1 MWNLTIEVDINVS
14 EAVGAAGGI
23 TRDNESGG
31 EIIGCV
37 VTGSVTG
44 DNRAGGIAAYN
55 YGTIKACAVTGDV
68 TATGN
73 IHGSGTA
80 GGIVGDDRNGSA
92 AACYYSGEVTA
103 KTVEGADEEGKVTD
117 IGTKVDSWT
126 DTEIKAM
133 NAHLTDCEYEFALDQ
148 EKQPILV
155 KKGSTEQA
163 AWAFLGVKWEKG
175 RAFCEARPF
184 PLGMKWKRKESEME
198 RR

>member
-14 EAVGAAGGI
+14 ETVGAAGGI
-23 TRDNESGG
+23 ARDNESGG

-44 DNRAGGIAAYN
+44 DVRAGGIAAYN

-68 TATGN
+68 TANGN
-73 IHGSGTA
+73 ETTYSSGTA

-117 IGTKVDSWT
+117 IGTKVESWT
-126 DTEIKAM
+126 EEIIGKY
-133 NAHLTDCEYEFALDQ
+133 L
-148 EKQPILV
+148 
-155 KKGSTEQA
+155 
-163 AWAFLGVKWEKG
+163 
-175 RAFCEARPF
+175 
-184 PLGMKWKRKESEME
+184 KR
-198 RR
+198 